1 MTTKAQCRVTSVAL
15 TVMAVTALAISSAPV
30 GQTMQPNQISHLG
43 LWLSASDLAKEY
55 ADGRPV
61 TRWPDRSGKRDGL
74 VVAEQPLVAQR
85 GQLLAAAYEASRR
98 VEVVTAGQDRVRA
111 RMLTLHLRAR
121 ALRHRKTQSARAED
135 QSAVFLV
142 RPTLVYGPAPAPDVA
157 WSKNRYLFIS
167 HVSNYDTRVSVQI
180 VEGTGEVRLLSRP
193 QPKQKIDQNSSFADG
208 RQLAL
213 SGDAWHRLMVTVD
226 YKAKQSRIVIDGT
239 VLVRALPR
247 SSLDV
252 FEDVPSPI
260 TGIGSNTLDDWLS
273 CQVAELICYQ
283 KALEIDELQSLDAY
297 LFEKYGLKK

>member
-1 MTTKAQCRVTSVAL
+1 MTTKGQCRVTSVAL
-15 TVMAVTALAISSAPV
+15 AVMAVTALAISTAPAGKTV
-30 GQTMQPNQISHLG
+30 QPNEISELG
-43 LWLSASDLAKEY
+43 LWLTASDLAKEY

-61 TRWPDRSGKRDGL
+61 TRWPDRSGKGYDAVFEGRIPQAGL
-74 VVAEQPLVAQR
+74 QTGVHRPPTFKTNALAGYPAVSFNAADRQTLILNRAGHAL
-85 GQLLAAAYEASRR
+85 GQNI
-98 VEVVTAGQDRVRA
+98 GGF
-111 RMLTLHLRAR
+111 
-121 ALRHRKTQSARAED
+121 
-135 QSAVFLV
+135 SAVFLV

-297 LFEKYGLKK
+297 LCEKYGLKK